1 MKIKKG
7 FELRDICGEKVIMAT
22 GIENVDFNQMI
33 ALNESAAYLW
43 QSIINKNF
51 DANMLAALLCKN
63 YDVNEPEALNDANSI
78 IKEWL
83 EQGII
88 EA

>member
-33 ALNESAAYLW
+33 ALNEICGSQLPTKTLMPIRLPPYCAK
-43 QSIINKNF
+43 ITK
-51 DANMLAALLCKN
+51 
-63 YDVNEPEALNDANSI
+63 
-78 IKEWL
+78 
-83 EQGII
+83 
-88 EA
+88 